1 MGVATLSYRTKRV
14 SMMACLQRIK
24 RKNEMFNYI
33 YGMITSTYVY
43 SMVWLIDDTA
53 FSRLFEH
60 VQSALP

>member
-1 MGVATLSYRTKRV
+1 
-14 SMMACLQRIK
+14 
-24 RKNEMFNYI
+24 MFNYI

-60 VQSALP
+60 VQSALPF